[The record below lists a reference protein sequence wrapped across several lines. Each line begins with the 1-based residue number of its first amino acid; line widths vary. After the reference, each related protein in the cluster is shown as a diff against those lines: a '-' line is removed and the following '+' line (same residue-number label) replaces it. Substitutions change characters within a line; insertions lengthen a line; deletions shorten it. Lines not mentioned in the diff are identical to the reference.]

1 MVLSGFVGVALVA
14 RMLYASRSHVAC
26 NMLCRST
33 MSRAVCQLVIFEQNM
48 PGSSESTGRLVDR
61 KHTLG
66 PRNEILSLGGVVV
79 GDASLGGRPW
89 EG

>member
-1 MVLSGFVGVALVA
+1 MVLSGLWGFVLVA

-26 NMLCRST
+26 KLLGRST
-33 MSRAVCQLVIFEQNM
+33 TSRAVCQLVIFEQNM

-66 PRNEILSLGGVVV
+66 PRNEILSLEGVVV